1 MVNEALSD
9 YPRLLRKTRTTRGKV
24 KSEVDDDGEEDIG
37 VFDDTDFYQQ
47 LLRDV
52 IESRGDGTG
61 GMDDW
66 IALQH
71 EKKAKK
77 KVDTKASK
85 GRKLRYVLLR
95 WISKRY
101 LSPHLLSYETLEK
114 LQNFMVPVPIIGAWH
129 EEQIDELFASL
140 LGKGFENPIVD
151 EGPFRTE
158 KITEAISD
166 GFRIFG

>member
-9 YPRLLRKTRTTRGKV
+9 YPRLLRKTRTTWGKV
-24 KSEVDDDGEEDIG
+24 KSEGDDDKEEDIG
-37 VFDDTDFYQQ
+37 VFDDADFYQQ

-52 IESRGDGTG
+52 IESRGDGVS

-85 GRKLRYVLLR
+85 GRKLRYVLR
-95 WISKRY
+95 RMHIKNGTY
-101 LSPHLLSYETLEK
+101 LLTFLATRPLKS
-114 LQNFMVPVPIIGAWH
+114 
-129 EEQIDELFASL
+129 
-140 LGKGFENPIVD
+140 
-151 EGPFRTE
+151 FRTSWSPFQSLVLG
-158 KITEAISD
+158 TRSRLMS
-166 GFRIFG
+166 FSRHC

>member
-1 MVNEALSD
+1 MAPSVLLPSNRNAFSKKPHIIKSAVDMVNEALSD

-24 KSEVDDDGEEDIG
+24 KSEVDDEGEEDIG
-37 VFDDTDFYQQ
+37 LFDDTDFYQQ

-52 IESRGDGTG
+52 IESKGDGAG

-95 WISKRY
+95 CISEWY
-101 LSPHLLSYETLEK
+101 
-114 LQNFMVPVPIIGAWH
+114 
-129 EEQIDELFASL
+129 
-140 LGKGFENPIVD
+140 
-151 EGPFRTE
+151 
-158 KITEAISD
+158 
-166 GFRIFG
+166 